1 MQKIK
6 SPLASPSGL
15 WKSLISGCLQ
25 QRKHNIIMKATI
37 LALLAMA
44 AVSTLVSC
52 ASKAPPPPPPAPV
65 QYSK

>member
-1 MQKIK
+1 LQKIK
-6 SPLASPSGL
+6 TPLASPSGFL
-15 WKSLISGCLQ
+15 KSSISGRPQ

-65 QYSK
+65 QVSK